1 MDRYQ
6 HPTANILKKK
16 KDKTRI
22 NLFLMFMLKANLLAV
37 FL

>member
-6 HPTANILKKK
+6 HPTANILKK